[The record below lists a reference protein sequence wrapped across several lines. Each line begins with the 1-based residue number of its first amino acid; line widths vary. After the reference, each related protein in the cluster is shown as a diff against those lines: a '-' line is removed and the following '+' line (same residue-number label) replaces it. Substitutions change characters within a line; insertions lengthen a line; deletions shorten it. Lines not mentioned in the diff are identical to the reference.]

1 VTSLLDL
8 LTSFAA
14 ELRAAGVPVSMAE
27 TLDAVAATAQTPLA
41 RRQAVRHAL
50 RTTLIKDQAHQDAFD
65 LLFDIY
71 FAPQIPL
78 AEPAPEPGPGPGAR
92 PAQSPGPQAAL
103 RRLSAAELESALVAA
118 LLADDRA
125 AISAVAGEAVT
136 RYGGVEPSRPVT
148 GRYYVH
154 RTLGGLHF
162 DGLAGRLAAA
172 AGPAGPGPG
181 GPGPGGVL
189 GLRLDRAEHAG
200 RLNYLRGQIEA
211 EVRRR
216 LVAAQGARAV
226 AGITRQPLP
235 QDVEFLRAA
244 PADLEALRVLLEPLG
259 RRLAGRLRQRGQRG
273 ALDVRSTVRHSLSYG
288 GVPAEPRFRARRL
301 ISPEIMVVADVS
313 GSVAA
318 FAGFTLV
325 LMSSVMAQFRM
336 VRSFVFIDSIDEVTR
351 LLGAEARAESIAAT
365 AARVNREARVVS
377 VDGHSDYGR
386 ALESLWQ
393 RWGGDVTARTTV
405 LVLGDARNNQH
416 PPQARA
422 LRALSARARHVF
434 WLNPEPRSLWDTGDS
449 VMAQYAPHCDAVV
462 ECRNFRQLGH
472 FVERLL

>member
-8 LTSFAA
+8 LTSFVA

-41 RRQAVRHAL
+41 QRQAVRHAL
-50 RTTLIKDQAHQDAFD
+50 RATLIKDQAHQDAFD
-65 LLFDIY
+65 LLFDVY
-71 FAPQIPL
+71 FAPQAPL
-78 AEPAPEPGPGPGAR
+78 GEPEPEPEPGPGAGPAPGPGR
-92 PAQSPGPQAAL
+92 PAGL

-118 LLADDRA
+118 LLADDRP
-125 AISAVAGEAVT
+125 AISAVAREAVT
-136 RYGGVEPSRPVT
+136 RYGTVEPSRPVT

-154 RTLGGLHF
+154 RTLRGLGF
-162 DGLAGRLAAA
+162 DGLAGRLAAMA
-172 AGPAGPGPG
+172 ATGPAGPGPAAI
-181 GPGPGGVL
+181 L
-189 GLRLDRAEHAG
+189 GLRLARAEQAG
-200 RLNYLRGQIEA
+200 RLSYLRGQVEA

-226 AGITRQPLP
+226 AGIVRRPLP
-235 QDVEFLRAA
+235 QDVEFLQAG
-244 PADLEALRVLLEPLG
+244 PADLEALRVLLQPLA

-301 ISPEIMVVADVS
+301 IRPEIMVIADVS

-325 LMSSVMAQFRM
+325 LMSSVAAQFRM
-336 VRSFVFIDSIDEVTR
+336 VRSFVFIDSIDEVTA
-351 LLGAEARAESIAAT
+351 LLGPEARAESIAAT
-365 AARVNREARVVS
+365 AAKVNREARVVT

-393 RWGGDVTARTTV
+393 RWGGEVTARTTV

-416 PPQARA
+416 RPQAWA

-434 WLNPEPRSLWDTGDS
+434 WLNPEPRALWDTGDS

-462 ECRNFRQLGH
+462 ECRNYRQLEH
-472 FVERLL
+472 FVGQLL